1 MLNPKEG
8 QGGGIE
14 FRFAHGRA
22 PANEKWMLIGNK
34 ELEPSWE
41 EQTESHGESSRAEQ
55 GFGRVRLQQQ
65 GAESPIPCRKLLC
78 TTRSHT
84 ESGSGEKQQQNPLG
98 DAWGWLSH
106 HSDPWKTYG
115 ELLVCSVN
123 ARGLRSLPPLCT
135 PRTASCKSLI
145 TRKLQP

>member
-1 MLNPKEG
+1 VLNPKEG

-55 GFGRVRLQQQ
+55 GFGRVRL
-65 GAESPIPCRKLLC
+65 
-78 TTRSHT
+78 
-84 ESGSGEKQQQNPLG
+84 
-98 DAWGWLSH
+98 
-106 HSDPWKTYG
+106 
-115 ELLVCSVN
+115 
-123 ARGLRSLPPLCT
+123 
-135 PRTASCKSLI
+135 
-145 TRKLQP
+145 